1 MKKLILPLLVG
12 YTFMVFVNTY
22 AREFRV
28 LQIPNGTKFSCNTCH
43 TNGGGTARNAFGQL
57 VESKYLDGAGN
68 VLWGKE
74 LAMIDSD
81 GDGFTNGEELQD
93 PRGVWSS
100 GTANPGNSDLVTR
113 PGISTSLPDANI
125 LIANNSTYGN
135 LLTDIAGNTLYF
147 FTKDAFEASV
157 CNDQCEVNWPV
168 FYSETVSAGSELNS
182 EDFNTIIRNDSTKQT
197 TYKGWPLYYF
207 FNDKSAGETNGEN
220 INGVWFVAKP
230 NYSIMLVNNQLVGH
244 NGIQYNGNYEEGLE
258 EIQYFVDGYGRTLYT
273 FVNDEF
279 DKNKFTK
286 EDFSNNAVWPIY
298 ETDVISVPSII
309 ETSHFKSIDIYGKKQ
324 LTYKG
329 WPLYYFGQDS
339 MMRGYN
345 KGISFPAPGVWPVAK
360 IDIGIATDIFDEK
373 NPSIASSFYL
383 SQNYPNPFNPATKI
397 SFSIPEASIVK
408 IKVYDII
415 GREVATILN
424 KSLVAGA
431 HIVPFNANNL
441 ESGVYVYRIS
451 ANNFSDSKK
460 MILMK

>member
-1 MKKLILPLLVG
+1 MKKLILTLLVISLF
-12 YTFMVFVNTY
+12 TLVNIS
-22 AREFRV
+22 ARDFRV
-28 LQIPNGTKFSCNTCH
+28 AQIPNGNKFSCNTCH
-43 TNGGGTARNAFGQL
+43 TNGGGTPRNAFGQL
-57 VESKYLDGAGN
+57 VESNYLDGSGN
-68 VLWGKE
+68 VLWSKD

-93 PRGVWSS
+93 PK
-100 GTANPGNSDLVTR
+100 GTWISATPNPGNSSLVTS
-113 PGISTSLPDANI
+113 PGNISSLPSANI

-135 LLTDIAGNTLYF
+135 ILTDIAGNTLYF
-147 FTKDAFEASV
+147 FSKDAFEASV

-168 FYSETVSAGSELNS
+168 FYSENISAGGNLNQS
-182 EDFNTIIRNDSTKQT
+182 DFATILREDSSKQT

-207 FNDKSAGETNGEN
+207 FNDLSSGETKGEN
-220 INGVWFVAKP
+220 VNGVWFVAKP
-230 NYSIMLVNNQLVGH
+230 EYSIMLVNNQLLGH
-244 NGIQYNGNYEEGLE
+244 NGLQYNGNYEQGQE

-298 ETDVISVPSII
+298 ETENIIVPSNID
-309 ETSHFKSIDIYGKKQ
+309 TSLFNVIDVFGKKQ
-324 LTYKG
+324 LSYKG

-345 KGISFPAPGVWPVAK
+345 KGISFPSPGVWPVAK
-360 IDIGIATDIFDEK
+360 IDIGIATDILEEK
-373 NPSIASSFYL
+373 NPNISSSFNL
-383 SQNYPNPFNPATKI
+383 SQNYPNPFNPSTTI
-397 SFSIPEASIVK
+397 NFSIPEASIVK
-408 IKVYDII
+408 IKIYDII

-424 KSLVAGA
+424 KNLSAGS
-431 HIVPFNANNL
+431 HELPFDASSL